1 MKKIEAIIKPF
12 KLDDVKE
19 ALTGIGVIG
28 MTVSEVRGFGRQ
40 KGHTELYR
48 GGEYTVDFLPKI
60 KVEVVV
66 PDHFVEKVADVVAA
80 AAKTGNIGDGKIFV
94 TPVETAIRIR
104 TGERDQSALYAP
116 PRKETLV
123 KRLSLAALTFLVLGA
138 TASVAVAQQPTAPPT
153 APAPGAPTIGTP
165 VPAAAAPAPASKIDK
180 GDTAWMLTSSALV
193 LLMTAPG
200 LALFYGGMVRQ
211 KNALATL
218 MQSFIIM
225 AIISIQ
231 WVLWG
236 YSLAF
241 GPDRGGIIGGLEW
254 VGLRGVG
261 QEPFDAYSKTIPH
274 QAFMLFQMMFAII
287 TPALIT
293 GAFAERKKFSA
304 FLLFTVLWA
313 TVVYDPLAHWVWGDG
328 GWLKKFGA
336 LDFAGGTVVHI
347 SSGVSALVCAIV
359 LGKRRGY
366 GHQPMQ
372 PHNLPMTVMGA
383 GLLWFGWFG
392 FNAGSALEAN
402 GLAVSAFLATNTGA
416 AAAALGWMFTEWMT
430 RGKPTVLGAAS
441 GAVAGL
447 VAITPASGYVGPVS
461 SIIIGAI
468 AGGLCYAAC
477 NFKSKLG
484 YDDSLD
490 VVGVHGVGGT
500 WGAIAT
506 GLFASKAVNEAGGD
520 GLFFGNPG
528 QLWTQ
533 IVAIAATF
541 ALAIVA
547 TYVILKVVDA
557 LVGLRVSDEDEMA
570 GLDLSQH
577 SETAYSMG
585 GGQYGEFSSTT
596 GAFAE
601 TMRAAEAKP
610 RTAH

>member
-1 MKKIEAIIKPF
+1 
-12 KLDDVKE
+12 VKR
-19 ALTGIGVIG
+19 LTLILATLLVLVTLG
-28 MTVSEVRGFGRQ
+28 
-40 KGHTELYR
+40 
-48 GGEYTVDFLPKI
+48 
-60 KVEVVV
+60 
-66 PDHFVEKVADVVAA
+66 VAA
-80 AAKTGNIGDGKIFV
+80 AQ
-94 TPVETAIRIR
+94 TP
-104 TGERDQSALYAP
+104 
-116 PRKETLV
+116 
-123 KRLSLAALTFLVLGA
+123 
-138 TASVAVAQQPTAPPT
+138 
-153 APAPGAPTIGTP
+153 
-165 VPAAAAPAPASKIDK
+165 AAAPATDKPTEAAAPAAAPALQIDK
-180 GDTAWMLTSSALV
+180 GDTAWLLTSSALV
-193 LLMTAPG
+193 LMMTAPG

-225 AIISIQ
+225 AVISIQ

-241 GPDRGGIIGGLEW
+241 GPDHGGLIGGLDW
-254 VGLRGVG
+254 IGLRGVG
-261 QEPFDAYSKTIPH
+261 QEPFETYSKTVPH

-313 TVVYDPLAHWVWGDG
+313 TFIYDPLAHWVWGDG
-328 GWLKKFGA
+328 GWLKTLGA

-372 PHNLPMTVMGA
+372 PHNLPLTVIGA
-383 GLLWFGWFG
+383 ALLWVGWFG
-392 FNAGSALEAN
+392 FNAGSALEAS
-402 GLAVSAFLATNTGA
+402 GLAATAFLTTNTAA
-416 AAAALGWMFTEWMT
+416 AAAALGWMFTEWMA

-447 VAITPASGYVGPVS
+447 VAITPAAGFVGPVS
-461 SIIIGAI
+461 AIVIGAL
-468 AGGLCYAAC
+468 GGALCYTAC
-477 NFKSKLG
+477 NLKSKLG

-500 WGAIAT
+500 WGALAT
-506 GLFASKAVNEAGGD
+506 GLFATTSVNAAGGD

-533 IVAIAATF
+533 VVAVAATF
-541 ALAIVA
+541 ALAIVG
-547 TYVILKVVDA
+547 TWVILKVVDA
-557 LVGLRVSDEDEMA
+557 LVGLRVSEDDEVV

-577 SETAYSMG
+577 SETAYVLG
-585 GGQYGEFSSTT
+585 GGSYSEFASGT
-596 GAFAE
+596 GAFGEAV
-601 TMRAAEAKP
+601 RASEAKARP
-610 RTAH
+610 AH